1 MDILTTDLCGICHTI
16 SLAADSG
23 GIRDIDDAHAD
34 FAAICHRA
42 DSTSNLSE
50 LCCSSYDLPNS
61 TIPALPSYE
70 LRSFLVLR
78 TQAHDTCLDGARLLR
93 GG

>member
-16 SLAADSG
+16 LLAADSG
-23 GIRDIDDAHAD
+23 GICDIDDAHAD

-42 DSTSNLSE
+42 DSTANLGE
-50 LCCSSYDLPNS
+50 LCCSSYDLPDP

-70 LRSFLVLR
+70 LQSLLALR
-78 TQAHDTCLDGARLLR
+78 TQAHDR
-93 GG
+93 

>member
-1 MDILTTDLCGICHTI
+1 MDILTTDLHGICHMI

-23 GIRDIDDAHAD
+23 GIHDIDNARAD
-34 FAAICHRA
+34 FAVICHRA
-42 DSTSNLSE
+42 DSTADLSE
-50 LCCSSYDLPNS
+50 LCCSSYNLPDP

-78 TQAHDTCLDGARLLR
+78 TQAHDTCLHPF
-93 GG
+93 